1 MGLVSRQRAIFI
13 LVFGLALA
21 GCGSSPSAPATL
33 APATPAPATLAPAT
47 LAPATLA
54 LPTEVLPTP
63 QLARS
68 EEQAAD
74 LELIPL
80 LAARQRAIIQS
91 LQQEPP
97 ILLLDLPA
105 EDPRARSQQLAIADQ
120 TFIRYVREEGGG
132 RPLRSEIFG
141 VYPWR
146 ASDTSA
152 ATARCT
158 GERCYRVEMYNY
170 ALNLTTVAAVD
181 LEEERVLEVV
191 LYPDSQPELP
201 PALAEL
207 AVQIALA
214 SPQVRQAVGDSP
226 GEALMATT
234 KTALKNTTCEHSNHL
249 CVAPTILLED
259 RRWALW
265 AIVDLTAAQLV
276 GIQWTHLGASSGQW
290 PERPTEDQLR
300 KQVVFSQ
307 YCQQANR
314 VEQDGWKVPYIIT
327 SSDGLEI
334 FDVTFAGQPVLD
346 SAKLVDWHVQYS
358 KSEGFGYNDGIGCP
372 MFSSSAV
379 VAVEGPH
386 LEELPTAGGFALV
399 QDFYHPLWPQP
410 CNYRY
415 QQRYEFFLDGS
426 FRVVALNLGRGCGI
440 DGVYRPVVRIDL
452 ASRVPGGQQLS
463 EWDGQQ
469 WQLWGAEG
477 WRLQDGSTS
486 YTAEGYQL
494 RMTDRTGAGYF
505 LEPGRGQFG
514 DGGRGDNAFVYVTVV
529 RPGEGDADMP
539 TLGSCCGEGHR
550 QGPEQ
555 FMEPSA
561 EALTGQDL
569 LLWYVPQLEN
579 DERPGQEYCWADFV
593 WTDGLYVPTGF
604 PCAAGPRFVPVS
616 P

>member
-33 APATPAPATLAPAT
+33 APATLAPATLAPATLAPATLAPAT

-181 LEEERVLEVV
+181 LEEARVVEVV

-259 RRWALW
+259 RR
-265 AIVDLTAAQLV
+265 
-276 GIQWTHLGASSGQW
+276 
-290 PERPTEDQLR
+290 
-300 KQVVFSQ
+300 
-307 YCQQANR
+307 
-314 VEQDGWKVPYIIT
+314 
-327 SSDGLEI
+327 
-334 FDVTFAGQPVLD
+334 
-346 SAKLVDWHVQYS
+346 
-358 KSEGFGYNDGIGCP
+358 
-372 MFSSSAV
+372 
-379 VAVEGPH
+379 
-386 LEELPTAGGFALV
+386 
-399 QDFYHPLWPQP
+399 
-410 CNYRY
+410 
-415 QQRYEFFLDGS
+415 
-426 FRVVALNLGRGCGI
+426 
-440 DGVYRPVVRIDL
+440 
-452 ASRVPGGQQLS
+452 
-463 EWDGQQ
+463 
-469 WQLWGAEG
+469 
-477 WRLQDGSTS
+477 
-486 YTAEGYQL
+486 
-494 RMTDRTGAGYF
+494 
-505 LEPGRGQFG
+505 
-514 DGGRGDNAFVYVTVV
+514 
-529 RPGEGDADMP
+529 
-539 TLGSCCGEGHR
+539 
-550 QGPEQ
+550 
-555 FMEPSA
+555 
-561 EALTGQDL
+561 
-569 LLWYVPQLEN
+569 
-579 DERPGQEYCWADFV
+579 
-593 WTDGLYVPTGF
+593 
-604 PCAAGPRFVPVS
+604 
-616 P
+616 